1 MNKVSKQ
8 RRRVFPVHLRHV
20 YYLRR
25 QAGEAQES
33 LRESSREKDKGVA
46 GRQRVSLVWTSK
58 SWKVG
63 GLEPVAWSELQG

>member
-33 LRESSREKDKGVA
+33 LRESSRGKDKGVA
-46 GRQRVSLVWTSK
+46 GR
-58 SWKVG
+58 
-63 GLEPVAWSELQG
+63 

>member
-8 RRRVFPVHLRHV
+8 RRRVFAVHSRHV

-33 LRESSREKDKGVA
+33 LRESSKGKNEGVA
-46 GRQRVSLVWTSK
+46 GR
-58 SWKVG
+58 
-63 GLEPVAWSELQG
+63 